1 MLSKEIILKTLVK
14 LKEIDV
20 FGTKRHLTIFATKLW
35 VSKKF
40 SISLIFNI
48 DQDNRSMYTGHLSSY
63 IILERD
69 LLLNIKGLNS
79 K

>member
-1 MLSKEIILKTLVK
+1 MNFILYLTLSNNFDYQIMIMV
-14 LKEIDV
+14 
-20 FGTKRHLTIFATKLW
+20 R
-35 VSKKF
+35 SKKF
-40 SISLIFNI
+40 SISLILNI
-48 DQDNRSMYTGHLSSY
+48 DQDSRSMYTGHLSSY